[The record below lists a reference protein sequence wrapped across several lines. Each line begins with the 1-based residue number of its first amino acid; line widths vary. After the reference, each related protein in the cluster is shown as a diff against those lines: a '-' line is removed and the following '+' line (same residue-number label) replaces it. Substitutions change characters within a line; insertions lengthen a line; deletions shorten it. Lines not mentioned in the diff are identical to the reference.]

1 MLENEGVTYHHSESR
16 GGYMSGLHAQSSC
29 PVTSENK
36 FLKPQKQKNFLKFR
50 KNQLVPVAPVKKF
63 LHFCGDLV
71 GEVAT

>member
-1 MLENEGVTYHHSESR
+1 MLEGEEVTYHHSESR
-16 GGYMSGLHAQSSC
+16 GGYNVRSSC

-36 FLKPQKQKNFLKFR
+36 FLKPHKQKNFLKFW